1 MKTKTA
7 ISILA
12 CAATIALNSACGK
25 KGDTETS
32 GSGGGNSAGIPASL
46 VAATAPEGAL
56 GVVPARAAAQPGQ
69 AIVVRGKVGGN
80 MKPISDSNA
89 ILVLADLQAIKSC
102 DEIPGDECETPWDFC
117 CEETS
122 TIAASTATIQ
132 VLGEDGKVAR
142 STLRGVGDIKE
153 LSFLVVAGTVDA
165 NSTPDRLIV
174 NADKIHVEKP

>member
-1 MKTKTA
+1 MKTKTL

-12 CAATIALNSACGK
+12 CAATMALNSACGK
-25 KGDTETS
+25 KDAPDTS
-32 GSGGGNSAGIPASL
+32 DSGGGSAASIPDS
-46 VAATAPEGAL
+46 VIVATAPGGAL
-56 GVVPARAAAQPGQ
+56 EVVPARAAAKPGE
-69 AIVVRGKVGGN
+69 AIVIRGKVGGN
-80 MKPISDSNA
+80 MKPISESNA

-132 VLGEDGKVAR
+132 VLGDDGKVLR
-142 STLRGVGDIKE
+142 SSLRGAGDIKE
-153 LSFLVVAGTVDA
+153 LSFLVVAGTVDT